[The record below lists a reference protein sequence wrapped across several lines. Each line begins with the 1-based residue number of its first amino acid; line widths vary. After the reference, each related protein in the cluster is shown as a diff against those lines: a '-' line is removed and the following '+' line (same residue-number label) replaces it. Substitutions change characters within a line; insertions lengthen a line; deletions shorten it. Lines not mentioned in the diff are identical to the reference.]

1 MNSILTLDKFMTLL
15 FSKYLIDY
23 NEITDEI
30 TVDTR
35 TKEEYSKTQ
44 VLNYNIPII
53 TKEEHEFLHRYL
65 LIAEIVILYGLFRNI
80 KNIKKELIKIS
91 KNKKNKL
98 VIGCSK
104 GRLRSPTM
112 WAYAKLLGIDAKVLK
127 GGIVSIDKQN
137 R

>member
-1 MNSILTLDKFMTLL
+1 MTLL